1 MSNEWF
7 STSRSGLRKQVKER
21 GAARI
26 FLEVAASNPLD
37 EREHGMT
44 SITIQV
50 EPVDGQPLANVV
62 VEDNSPAGFKDLSHA
77 YTIFAESSKR
87 GNPELRGQ
95 FNFGEKQFLSLC
107 RTATISTTTGTV
119 VFNDEGRR
127 KYPRRKRPSGTRIE
141 AVMEITRA
149 ELGELDHLLHS
160 LLLPEG
166 VSMVYNGERLEC
178 RQPIKEFKAVLPTQV
193 ADEEGVMR
201 PTSRT
206 TTVRIYEPR
215 DGEQP
220 YLYELGIP
228 VVETEIRWHVSVG
241 QKVPL
246 NRDRDNVTPA
256 YVQKLSTAVAEG
268 MRESLNKDDAGGWAN
283 IVLAD
288 KRASTELVHT
298 LLDERFG
305 KVRASYD
312 PTDLEANHTGPIKND
327 GTIIH
332 GRHLTKEQWANAKE
346 KGAIKPAGQVWPTPK
361 PYSDDPNAP
370 LAKYVD
376 RKDWTPGMVRFHD
389 YLCWIA
395 EELLGVTKLTVSFPL
410 EMNASACYGKQS
422 DSTATIDFNV
432 GDIGLSW
439 FDKIGVEQDE
449 LAIHELAHHRSDSHY
464 ADKFYDACCELGA
477 KLKQLAMN
485 QPDTMASFVTERQV

>member
-37 EREHGMT
+37 ERENGMT
-44 SITIQV
+44 TITIQV

-62 VEDNSPAGFKDLSHA
+62 IEDNSPTGFKDLTHA

-107 RTATISTTTGTV
+107 RKAKIATTTGTV
-119 VFNDEGRR
+119 DFNDKGRHQ
-127 KYPRRKRPSGTRIE
+127 YPRRKRPSGTRID

-149 ELGELDHLLHS
+149 EIRELEHLLHT

-166 VSMVYNGERLEC
+166 VSMTYNGERLEC
-178 RQPIKEFKAVLPTQV
+178 RKPIREFKAVLPTQI

-201 PTSRT
+201 PTART
-206 TTVRIYEPR
+206 TTVRIYEPH

-220 YLYELGIP
+220 HLYELGIP

-246 NRDRDNVTPA
+246 NRDRDNVTPT
-256 YVQKLSTAVAEG
+256 YVKKLHTAVAET
-268 MRESLNKDDAGGWAN
+268 MRESLDKEDAGSWCN
-283 IVLAD
+283 IVLAN
-288 KRASTELVHT
+288 KESSRELTHK
-298 LLDERFG
+298 LMDEKFG
-305 KVRASYD
+305 EVRASYD
-312 PTDLEANHTGPIKND
+312 PTDSEANHKGAVNG

-332 GRHLTKEQWANAKE
+332 GRQLTKEQWDNARE
-346 KGAIKPAGQVWPTPK
+346 KGAILPAGQLWPTPK
-361 PYSDDPNAP
+361 PYSTDPNAP
-370 LAKYVD
+370 VAQYVP
-376 RKDWTPGMVRFHD
+376 RKDWTPGMVKFHD
-389 YLCWIA
+389 YVCWLA
-395 EELLGVTKLTVSFPL
+395 EELLGVTHLTVRFPRQI
-410 EMNASACYGKQS
+410 NARACYSKQS
-422 DSTATIDFNV
+422 ESKAVIDFNFNN
-432 GDIGLSW
+432 IGRVW

-449 LAIHELAHHRSDSHY
+449 LVIHEFAHHRSSSHY
-464 ADKFYDACCELGA
+464 DDKYHEACCELGS
-477 KLKQLAMN
+477 KLKQLAMTE
-485 QPDTMASFVTERQV
+485 PDKMATFVTERQA